1 MSVPVHE
8 HLRRCVCV
16 SLTLSIFNLCVCLF
30 PPFIPYPILS
40 PPSFLSFV
48 LYSLPFFEP
57 GPHYVVQIIAQQE
70 KDFNTDLSS
79 VIKGEVLG
87 KRECTPKH

>member
-1 MSVPVHE
+1 MNIFVD
-8 HLRRCVCV
+8 VCV
-16 SLTLSIFNLCVCLF
+16 SPSLYTSLIFLCVCLF
-30 PPFIPYPILS
+30 PPSFPTLFCLLPPFFLLFFIP
-40 PPSFLSFV
+40 FL
-48 LYSLPFFEP
+48 FFEP

>member
-1 MSVPVHE
+1 MNIFVDVCVSPS
-8 HLRRCVCV
+8 LYPSLICVCV
-16 SLTLSIFNLCVCLF
+16 SS